1 MKILVV
7 YLLELKESEITV
19 NRKITYKN
27 NKQHMNYNIPTFLF
41 FKFFKISILGE
52 KWPL

>member
-7 YLLELKESEITV
+7 YLLELKESKIPL

-27 NKQHMNYNIPTFLF
+27 NKQHMSFNTPTFLF
-41 FKFFKISILGE
+41 FKFF
-52 KWPL
+52 